1 MSGFDIEA
9 LRRAC
14 AGGPVVR
21 VLVARHRGSVP
32 REAGTAMLVT
42 PTGQHGTIGGGTL
55 EFEAVAQARRMLKG
69 GRATA
74 MRAVP
79 LGPALGQCCGGHVDL
94 VFERFTRDTLPAE
107 PSGAVFA
114 RALDGAAQMPFHVAR
129 AVQALREGRGVPA
142 LQGDWI
148 VERIAPAQTPLWL
161 YGAGHVG
168 RAVVRVFTGLP
179 FAITWVDDA
188 AARFP
193 EDIPDHAAPLMAANP
208 ADAVGRAPLDAIHIV
223 LTYSHALDLEICHR
237 VLLRPHAHLGLIGS
251 ATKAA
256 RFAKRLRELGHA
268 PATIARL
275 NCPIGD
281 KSLGK
286 EPAQIAIGLASE
298 LLQLRNNVTQ
308 LTESRA

>member
-42 PTGQHGTIGGGTL
+42 PTGHHGTIGGGTL

-69 GRATA
+69 RRATA
-74 MRAVP
+74 LRAVP

-114 RALDGAAQMPFHVAR
+114 RALDGAAQMPFPVAR
-129 AVQALREGRGVPA
+129 AVQALREGREVPVM
-142 LQGDWI
+142 QDRWI

-188 AARFP
+188 ATRFP
-193 EDIPDHAAPLMAANP
+193 EDIPHHAAPLMAANP

-251 ATKAA
+251 ATKAV

>member
-9 LRRAC
+9 LRTAC

-42 PTGQHGTIGGGTL
+42 ATDQQGTIGGGTL
-55 EFEAVAQARRMLKG
+55 EFEALAQARRMLMEG
-69 GRATA
+69 VRGTR
-74 MRAVP
+74 RAVP

-94 VFERFTRDTLPAE
+94 VFERFTADTLPDNPE
-107 PSGAVFA
+107 GAVFA
-114 RALDGAAQMPFHVAR
+114 RALDGTTEMPFAAAR
-129 AVQALREGRGVPA
+129 AVQSLREGREVPA

-148 VERIAPAQTPLWL
+148 VERIAPARAPLWL

-188 AARFP
+188 ATRFP

-208 ADAVGRAPLDAIHIV
+208 ADAVGRAPLDSIHIV